1 MARTV
6 QTPATKILWS
16 TSEEVRDLH
25 VTALQLLWFIVIGFL
40 WAGYFFLE
48 GFDFGV
54 GMLLPVI
61 GKTDLER
68 RGLINAIGPIW
79 DGNEVWL
86 IVAGGATFAA
96 FPLWYSTMFSAFY
109 IPLFVVLVAL
119 IVRGMSFEF
128 RGLKENQRWRNNWD
142 RVNFT
147 SSILAALIWGVAFSD
162 LLKGIPL
169 NAHHQFTGNV
179 LDLLQPYALLGGL
192 TMVGL
197 FLLHGATFL
206 TIKTTGELKDKASQA
221 ARRVAP
227 FVTVVLFAFLTW
239 TYIVARTHH
248 NSGAFPGFI
257 PVSSFILIASVSW
270 LAREHLEGWAF
281 LFTGVAILG
290 LTVTIFMTLYPNV
303 ITSSTAFADSLS
315 IATAASQRYTLNI
328 MTIVALIFTPFVLMY
343 QGWTYWIFRK
353 RIKLPQT
360 TSTPDS

>member
-1 MARTV
+1 M
-6 QTPATKILWS
+6 
-16 TSEEVRDLH
+16 H
-25 VTALQLLWFIVIGFL
+25 VSALQLLWFIVIGFL

-61 GKTDLER
+61 AKTDLER

-109 IPLFVVLVAL
+109 LALFVVLVAL

-128 RGLKENQRWRNNWD
+128 RGLRESARWRNNWD
-142 RVNFT
+142 RINFAG
-147 SSILAALIWGVAFSD
+147 SLLAALIWGVAFSD

-169 NAHHQFTGNV
+169 NAHHQFTGSF

-197 FLLHGATFL
+197 FVLHGATFL
-206 TIKTTGELKDKASQA
+206 SIKTTGELQGKASRA
-221 ARRVAP
+221 ARRIAP
-227 FVTVVLFAFLTW
+227 AAATLLFAFLVW
-239 TYIVARTHH
+239 TYFVARSH
-248 NSGAFPGFI
+248 NHSGAFPGFI
-257 PVSSFILIASVSW
+257 PVSAFVLIASVSW
-270 LAREHLEGWAF
+270 LVREHLYGWSF
-281 LFTGVAILG
+281 LFTGVAILA

-303 ITSSTAFADSLS
+303 ITSSTAFSDSLTV
-315 IATAASQRYTLNI
+315 ATAASQRYTLNI
-328 MTIVALIFTPFVLMY
+328 MTIVAVIFMPFVLMY

-360 TSTPDS
+360 STTHDS